1 MDGRGVLTH
10 TPSLS
15 KDFMSKACMVGI
27 IMNRMVIMLFTTALL
42 LGVSYGMHG
51 PVVPI
56 FAKNEVGA
64 TYAELGLIGMANFLP
79 YMVIPIFVGILLDR
93 INNGYLLTLGVLL
106 NTVSLY
112 LTSIATTVEELIVY
126 RAMVGVA
133 HAFVWPPSESILSN
147 DPASR
152 VKYISWYTM
161 FFAIGFMVG
170 PLLGSALL
178 DWAGVDYR
186 MLFQLTAFLMAAT
199 MAASAMTRSRTF
211 KKESGGLNLKS
222 FGRIVRFPVVVTL
235 LLFSTAAFGLI
246 LTIYPA
252 FLNDRGMDDTAILV
266 LYFLFGITRV
276 GSLLMAGYLSK
287 RPVHSFVAS
296 VVIVTAGMGISAV
309 GTTFVEFAV
318 ALLLLGFG
326 FSILYPLALE
336 VILLGTK
343 KSSAGRMIGAYEAI
357 FGVGWAVG
365 PTVSGFA
372 TQVGGSAA
380 PYWIFFGIGIGASIL
395 SVVFRKRL
403 ELVSSWRKGS
413 SD

>member
-1 MDGRGVLTH
+1 
-10 TPSLS
+10 
-15 KDFMSKACMVGI
+15 
-27 IMNRMVIMLFTTALL
+27 MNRMVIMLFTTALL

-51 PVVPI
+51 PVVPL

-365 PTVSGFA
+365 PTISGFA

>member
-1 MDGRGVLTH
+1 
-10 TPSLS
+10 
-15 KDFMSKACMVGI
+15 
-27 IMNRMVIMLFTTALL
+27 MNRMVIMLFTTALL

-365 PTVSGFA
+365 PTISGFA

>member
-1 MDGRGVLTH
+1 
-10 TPSLS
+10 
-15 KDFMSKACMVGI
+15 
-27 IMNRMVIMLFTTALL
+27 MNRMVIMLFTTALL
-42 LGVSYGMHG
+42 LGISYGMHG
-51 PVVPI
+51 PVVPV

-133 HAFVWPPSESILSN
+133 HAFIWPPSESILSN
-147 DPASR
+147 DPSSR

-178 DWAGVDYR
+178 DWGGVDYR
-186 MLFQLTAFLMAAT
+186 MLFQLTAFVMAAT

-211 KKESGGLNLKS
+211 KKGSGGLNLKS
-222 FGRIVRFPVVVTL
+222 FGKIVRFPVVVTL

-252 FLNDRGMDDTAILV
+252 FLNDRGMDDTSILV
-266 LYFLFGITRV
+266 LYFLFGVTRV
-276 GSLLMAGYLSK
+276 GSLLMAGHLSK
-287 RPVHSFVAS
+287 RAVHSFVAS

-309 GTTFVEFAV
+309 GTSFVEFAV

-380 PYWIFFGIGIGASIL
+380 PYWIFFGVGIGASIL

-403 ELVSSWRKGS
+403 ELVSSWRKGTDS
-413 SD
+413 

>member
-1 MDGRGVLTH
+1 
-10 TPSLS
+10 
-15 KDFMSKACMVGI
+15 
-27 IMNRMVIMLFTTALL
+27 MNRMVIMLFTTALL

-252 FLNDRGMDDTAILV
+252 FLNDRGMDDTAILM

>member
-1 MDGRGVLTH
+1 
-10 TPSLS
+10 
-15 KDFMSKACMVGI
+15 
-27 IMNRMVIMLFTTALL
+27 MNRMVIMLFTTALL

>member
-1 MDGRGVLTH
+1 
-10 TPSLS
+10 
-15 KDFMSKACMVGI
+15 
-27 IMNRMVIMLFTTALL
+27 MNRMVIMLFTTALL

-51 PVVPI
+51 PVVPL